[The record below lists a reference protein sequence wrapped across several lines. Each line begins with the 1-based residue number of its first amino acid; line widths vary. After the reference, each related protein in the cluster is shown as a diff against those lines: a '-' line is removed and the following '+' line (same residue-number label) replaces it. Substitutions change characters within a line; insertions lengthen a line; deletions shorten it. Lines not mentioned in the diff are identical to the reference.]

1 MIESPHKPTETNFQY
16 IIIHPPPGAPLP
28 QKLNNFCIF
37 MRMYM
42 YY

>member
-16 IIIHPPPGAPLP
+16 IIFILLPGPPSP
-28 QKLNNFCIF
+28 QKRNNFCIF